1 MAAKYHC
8 KILTAGNQAESNKS
22 NLASNDCSK
31 NMSTVLT
38 LPSTIH
44 SSLHRNI
51 SSPSFSTNVEST
63 SCIVLD
69 NPPQLEIK
77 QHYQK
82 KHSHSESIT
91 NQHKTIT
98 LEQENCIS
106 NSKLKSLNK
115 TDISSNSPLEST
127 SSYIAPP
134 STIISSLTCHKNK
147 SSPCI
152 FSSNTV
158 EPSNNIT
165 LDSPP
170 QQDFERDSGSKAS
183 ENVVSQCKEIRTEQE
198 NNNIVNTGKSQ
209 NKISADVPEVQS
221 LVCSDCGKS
230 FKSSL
235 YKHAG
240 NSHKISIKKSGPIK
254 CWRKDV
260 HLHVQEL
267 MYHSSTWQTP
277 TASIFTKKQR
287 NFTL

>member
-31 NMSTVLT
+31 NMSTVLA
-38 LPSTIH
+38 STIH
-44 SSLHRNI
+44 SSLHKNT

-63 SCIVLD
+63 SGIVLD
-69 NPPQLEIK
+69 NPPQLEN
-77 QHYQK
+77 QATLQK

-152 FSSNTV
+152 FSSNIV
-158 EPSNNIT
+158 KPSNNM
-165 LDSPP
+165 
-170 QQDFERDSGSKAS
+170 
-183 ENVVSQCKEIRTEQE
+183 
-198 NNNIVNTGKSQ
+198 
-209 NKISADVPEVQS
+209 IS
-221 LVCSDCGKS
+221 
-230 FKSSL
+230 
-235 YKHAG
+235 
-240 NSHKISIKKSGPIK
+240 
-254 CWRKDV
+254 R
-260 HLHVQEL
+260 
-267 MYHSSTWQTP
+267 
-277 TASIFTKKQR
+277 
-287 NFTL
+287 

>member
-8 KILTAGNQAESNKS
+8 KILTTGNQAESNKS

-31 NMSTVLT
+31 NMSTVLA
-38 LPSTIH
+38 LPSIIP
-44 SSLHRNI
+44 SSLHKNS
-51 SSPSFSTNVEST
+51 SSPIFSTNVEST

-69 NPPQLEIK
+69 NPPQLEN
-77 QHYQK
+77 QATLPK

-152 FSSNTV
+152 FSSNIV
-158 EPSNNIT
+158 EPSNNY
-165 LDSPP
+165 DS
-170 QQDFERDSGSKAS
+170 R
-183 ENVVSQCKEIRTEQE
+183 
-198 NNNIVNTGKSQ
+198 
-209 NKISADVPEVQS
+209 
-221 LVCSDCGKS
+221 
-230 FKSSL
+230 
-235 YKHAG
+235 
-240 NSHKISIKKSGPIK
+240 
-254 CWRKDV
+254 
-260 HLHVQEL
+260 
-267 MYHSSTWQTP
+267 
-277 TASIFTKKQR
+277 
-287 NFTL
+287 